1 MLKFLKTNW
10 PLLLLALI
18 ASLIMNRILEIRR
31 TDLPGIKRLEQEEEN
46 RNRPTQTTRPHEKES
61 GARPQPPS
69 Q

>member
-31 TDLPGIKRLEQEEEN
+31 TDLPDIKRLEQEEEN
-46 RNRPTQTTRPHEKES
+46 RNRPTQTTRPQEKES